1 MKQPLRRAH
10 SNSATLRLAVAAL
23 AVAAILGGCTA
34 ANSSPTP
41 ASSSGQATPS
51 SQPSP
56 SWSATALPSVGVA
69 PSGRWTG
76 IKWIN
81 AGFIFPFLPTNGA
94 DVVPYPTVFG
104 WSKGFVGFTATAV
117 ATTSG
122 SPKATMAAVESPD
135 GLHWTV
141 GRALDVS
148 GLDTVEPPTSVVE
161 SPAGLLAVGRGFAG
175 VCGGPPS
182 VGALWTST
190 DGLSWSRVTLPTDFA
205 DATIA
210 TVDGGSTG
218 FVAAGVLKD
227 GTTQAIWTSK
237 DGRSWRQVRLASSV
251 FGDFD
256 VAGAAVFG
264 GGYVVSGAVHMVD
277 GCGANMVT
285 PSLWW
290 SIDGDSWTRDALPG
304 AVPTSSAWLTVT
316 KINDYSLMALSSE
329 WNDTTQLS
337 SQRIWV
343 SADGKAWKPV
353 DSASKLLTPSIFTD
367 GKRAISL
374 VSPGAADPT
383 VGDGPLVAATVA
395 DDLSVA
401 TLGQTGDGP
410 AISPTLSSWSAAF
423 GPTGIVVLSLDG
435 TNLWLGVPT
444 TA

>member
-1 MKQPLRRAH
+1 MQHVPLGMH
-10 SNSATLRLAVAAL
+10 SRPVTPRLAVAVL
-23 AVAAILGGCTA
+23 AVAAILAGCTA
-34 ANSSPTP
+34 VNSSPTP
-41 ASSSGQATPS
+41 ASSSGSAAPS
-51 SQPSP
+51 IQPSP

-69 PSGRWTG
+69 PSGQWTG

-81 AGFIFPFLPTNGA
+81 AGFTFPLLPTNGV

-117 ATTSG
+117 ATASG

-141 GRALDVS
+141 GRTLDVS
-148 GLDTVEPPTSVVE
+148 GLDNGESPTSVVE

-175 VCGGPPS
+175 ICGGPPS
-182 VGALWTST
+182 VAALWTST

-251 FGDFD
+251 FGDFN

-277 GCGANMVT
+277 GCGLNMVT

-316 KINDYSLMALSSE
+316 KINDHTLMALSSE
-329 WNDTTQLS
+329 WNETTRLS
-337 SQRIWV
+337 SQHIWV
-343 SADGKAWKPV
+343 SQDGKVWRPV
-353 DSASKLLTPSIFTD
+353 DSASNLLTSGIFTD
-367 GKRAISL
+367 GKRGISL

-383 VGDGPLVAATVA
+383 AADGPLVVATVA

>member
-1 MKQPLRRAH
+1 
-10 SNSATLRLAVAAL
+10 
-23 AVAAILGGCTA
+23 
-34 ANSSPTP
+34 
-41 ASSSGQATPS
+41 
-51 SQPSP
+51 
-56 SWSATALPSVGVA
+56 VA
-69 PSGRWTG
+69 PSGQWTG

-81 AGFIFPFLPTNGA
+81 AGFVFPLLPANGA
-94 DVVPYPTVFG
+94 DADAVPYPTVFG
-104 WSKGFVGFTATAV
+104 WSKGFVGFTATGA
-117 ATTSG
+117 ATASG

-141 GRALDVS
+141 GQTLDVS
-148 GLDTVEPPTSVVE
+148 GLDTVEPPTSMVE

-175 VCGGPPS
+175 TCGGPPS
-182 VGALWTST
+182 VAALWTST
-190 DGLSWSRVTLPTDFA
+190 DGLNWSRVTLPADFA
-205 DATIA
+205 DATVA
-210 TVDGGSTG
+210 TVDGGSAG

-227 GTTQAIWTSK
+227 GTTQVIWTSP
-237 DGRSWRQVRLASSV
+237 DGRSWRQVPLTSPV

-264 GGYVVSGAVHMVD
+264 GGYVVSGAVHIVD

-290 SIDGDSWTRDALPG
+290 SIDGDNWTRDALPG

-316 KINDYSLMALSSE
+316 KINDHSLMALSSE
-329 WNDTTQLS
+329 WNETTQLS

-343 SADGKAWKPV
+343 SQDGKVWRPV
-353 DSASKLLTPSIFTD
+353 DSASNLLTSSICTD
-367 GKRAISL
+367 GKRGISL
-374 VSPGAADPT
+374 VSPGTADPT

-410 AISPTLSSWSAAF
+410 AISPALASWSAAF

-435 TNLWLGVPT
+435 TSLWLGVPT